1 MSSEDQHESEGVN
14 KLPEKQRNKKTYN
27 ATEVKNRR
35 ITRRMKK
42 IMSKKNVFVNRDN
55 NEKCAICLSE
65 CAKNSATLPCSHA
78 FCMDCI
84 SNWWATN
91 STCPYCRNTFSFIY
105 DYRGKRLLQS

>member
-1 MSSEDQHESEGVN
+1 
-14 KLPEKQRNKKTYN
+14 
-27 ATEVKNRR
+27 
-35 ITRRMKK
+35 MKK
-42 IMSKKNVFVNRDN
+42 IMSKRNVFINRDN

-91 STCPYCRNTFSFIY
+91 STCLTVETPSPLSTIIEEK
-105 DYRGKRLLQS
+105 DYYSHKSLKTCYLNEKIL